1 MHLERVRAASS
12 TEHFKRAVC
21 YPGPLCFKDGCLI
34 SEVWMLRKKV
44 SASGA
49 SFEFLTAQNN
59 FPSNAR
65 TRGQRG
71 EGEEERRREKVR
83 RLSEAASGSP
93 GPSAELRHIN
103 VSQFGLTWESGY

>member
-1 MHLERVRAASS
+1 MLGSYRGGDCVHWEGVYVCVSASP

-34 SEVWMLRKKV
+34 SEVWMLWKSYHV
-44 SASGA
+44 GA

-59 FPSNAR
+59 FSSNAR

-71 EGEEERRREKVR
+71 EGEEEHRRER
-83 RLSEAASGSP
+83 
-93 GPSAELRHIN
+93 
-103 VSQFGLTWESGY
+103 